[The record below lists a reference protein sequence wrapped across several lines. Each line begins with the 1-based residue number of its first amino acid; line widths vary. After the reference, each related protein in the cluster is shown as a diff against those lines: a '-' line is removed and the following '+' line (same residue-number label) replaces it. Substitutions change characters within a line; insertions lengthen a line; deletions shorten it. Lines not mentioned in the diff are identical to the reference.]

1 MGIPNGA
8 WTSARE
14 QNNDSLKSALPS
26 TRELDSQG
34 QIAPGRHLEHCWGR
48 ISGGKQLVHSQLGA
62 QMAQDSDQRGPEG
75 WNGLPRG
82 SQDGC
87 VGFQPANNLASRTQL
102 RACIHYICNIKE
114 LGIHLLHA
122 LRPEASADL
131 NGLNI
136 YPCFTKCLEQIPNR
150 LQLDC
155 ESIPNVLWFD
165 ATNLF
170 AKI

>member
-1 MGIPNGA
+1 MSQPQAEATSERPAGAQERAKSISTEALGIPNGA

-14 QNNDSLKSALPS
+14 QNNNSLKSALPS

-62 QMAQDSDQRGPEG
+62 QMAQDSDQRVAVG

-87 VGFQPANNLASRTQL
+87 DTLQVANNSASRGQL
-102 RACIHYICNIKE
+102 RAFLSY
-114 LGIHLLHA
+114 
-122 LRPEASADL
+122 
-131 NGLNI
+131 
-136 YPCFTKCLEQIPNR
+136 
-150 LQLDC
+150 
-155 ESIPNVLWFD
+155 
-165 ATNLF
+165 
-170 AKI
+170 